1 MGGRFDSGACMAR
14 LAALDD
20 YGLERRFLD
29 KGHAVLVARR
39 LRQAHR
45 KAA

>member
-1 MGGRFDSGACMAR
+1 MGGRFDSGVCMAR

-20 YGLERRFLD
+20 YALERRFLD

-39 LRQAHR
+39 LPNRQR